1 MARNRETN
9 VVGERL
15 ISLAPVVVVTLAT
28 GLAFARVFDGPGTT
42 PRIVLVALA
51 SLGIA
56 IAVERRSLLLATVVS
71 AFGLLVAIGIAIFP
85 GTTLYGLPT
94 LETLGAI
101 GRALALVGEQARTEI
116 APTAPTGP
124 LLLAAVTAVWTA
136 VFSAHALALR
146 AGSPLLALAPP
157 VALIAFADH
166 VLNDD
171 ARLALAI
178 LFLVGGLG
186 VVFADGLR
194 RVREWGP
201 VWSGT
206 ARARPRRLPDH
217 PAGGALRVAVTAVLV
232 AAFLPGILPG
242 FGSSALVDL
251 SEAAGGGDGIGLD
264 PLVSVAAQLQRDE
277 VVSVLQVEAGRPSYW
292 RMVALDVFDGTTWT
306 TDDLQLQEA
315 PEASSG
321 VPLPGTLLDPEALP
335 PERRV
340 TQVFTVL
347 NDVRFPWIP
356 MAATAVELDLPAP
369 SFRYDAVA
377 GVAALPDGLRAGTAY
392 GVLSDVRFPDFEE
405 LDRIA
410 FTTPAPRSPYV
421 QLPDDLPDEIR
432 EIARDWTQD
441 EPTAF
446 RKILAIQ
453 ERLRTFTYDA
463 TVAPRDSQDA
473 LVRFLTEERRG
484 FCQQFASAMAV
495 LVRSLGYP
503 ARVAVGY
510 RQGEERG
517 TGQYRVT
524 TDDAHSWVEV
534 QFPSLGWVLF
544 EPTPTRPHPV
554 AETSTFLAPTP
565 ACRADIEDCPGRGGG
580 GGGGGGTQAAGGPL
594 AQVRDPRERVRAG
607 GLTDPTLASPLPE
620 SQQPGG
626 IPLGVFLRV
635 IAGLALLF
643 VALMPLAKLAIRRW
657 RLGRAHEPRE
667 LILATYRVFDDR
679 AADVGLSRQNGET
692 PAEYRRRLAETV
704 RFLDGDLERLTALA
718 VRAAYSAD
726 EPSAADAATARA
738 AARRAIRD
746 VRRDAGLLR
755 VVTGIY
761 RPGT

>member
-15 ISLAPVVVVTLAT
+15 IPLVPVVVVTLAT
-28 GLAFARVFDGPGTT
+28 ALAFARVFDGPGTT

-51 SLGIA
+51 SLGLA
-56 IAVERRSLLLATVVS
+56 IAVERRSLLLATAVS
-71 AFGLLVAIGIAIFP
+71 AVGLLVAIGIAIFP
-85 GTTLYGLPT
+85 GTTLYGFPT
-94 LETLGAI
+94 VETLGAI
-101 GRALALVGEQARTEI
+101 GRALARVGEQARTEI
-116 APTAPTGP
+116 APTPPTGP

-146 AGSPLLALAPP
+146 AGSPLLALVPP
-157 VALIAFADH
+157 VALVAFADH
-166 VLNDD
+166 VLDDD

-178 LFLVGGLG
+178 LFLAGGLG

-206 ARARPRRLPDH
+206 ARARRHRLPEH
-217 PAGGALRVAVTAVLV
+217 PAGGAVRIAVTAVLV

-251 SEAAGGGDGIGLD
+251 SEATGGGDGIGLD

-277 VVSVLQVEAGRPSYW
+277 VVPVLQVDSDRGSYW

-321 VPLPGTLLDPEALP
+321 VPLPGSLLDPDALP
-335 PERRV
+335 AERRV

-347 NDVRFPWIP
+347 NDIRFPWIP
-356 MAATAVELDLPAP
+356 MAATAVELDLPAS

-377 GVAALPDGLRAGTAY
+377 GVAALPEGLQAGTAY
-392 GVLSDVRFPDFEE
+392 GVVSDVRFPEFEE

-432 EIARDWTQD
+432 EIAREWTQD

-453 ERLRTFTYDA
+453 ETLRTFTYDA

-510 RQGEERG
+510 RQGEERAD
-517 TGQYRVT
+517 GQYRVT

-534 QFPSLGWVLF
+534 QFPTVGWVLF

-565 ACRADIEDCPGRGGG
+565 ACRAAPENCPGRGGG
-580 GGGGGGTQAAGGPL
+580 GGGGGTQVAGDPL
-594 AQVRDPRERVRAG
+594 FEVRDPQQRVRG
-607 GLTDPTLASPLPE
+607 EGPTDPTLASPLPDG
-620 SQQPGG
+620 QQPGG
-626 IPLGVFLRV
+626 IPIGVFLRV
-635 IAGLALLF
+635 VTALALLF

-667 LILATYRVFDDR
+667 LIIATYRVFDDR
-679 AADVGLSRQNGET
+679 AADVGLARQDGET
-692 PAEYRRRLAETV
+692 PREYRRRLAETV
-704 RFLDGDLERLTALA
+704 RFSDGDLERLTSLA
-718 VRAAYSAD
+718 VRAAYALD
-726 EPSAADAATARA
+726 EPSATDAAAARA